1 MIFHVSC
8 RRAYSWTCLLALP
21 MLFACAPL
29 PDTEPEPQSAPHPEE
44 HYDTPLPEFKE
55 PPAPPPPPAPKK
67 QATANPKP
75 IPVAAVSMQPAN
87 SIPEFDESTAP
98 SPTVAPTPIPALS
111 DSAPP
116 ITGQFRREDLP
127 DDMRRNIRVG
137 LSSDK
142 RSHRVFCGDYCRAEL
157 GEEGANSGRVEG
169 TLVVSIQSGHVVLEA
184 GDHRYRSD
192 GNSLRLEPW
201 DPARILS
208 LNGKSY
214 RGIIEFT
221 VLNGALRV
229 VNSVNVEDYLRGVVP
244 NEIGRLDS
252 TMFEA
257 LKAQAVAARTYAYKH
272 FRSRSSQ
279 GFDVYADVR
288 DQVYDGADGE
298 GDLANQAIDAS
309 SGVVMLYEGKLVEA
323 YYHSTCGGHTESVEA
338 WNRKSVPYL
347 KAVPDVDPQGNAW
360 CSLSSYSSWQFRYTW
375 EQLTRIANKYLSSA
389 NPDTL
394 FPFNRIEK
402 VMLLDRHP
410 GYRVASVL
418 FVTDRGTFIVK
429 GDKNRWLFRNP
440 ENPEKTLPSAWFE
453 LSSDAEGVTLKGR
466 GFGHGIGL
474 CQMGARALAK
484 AGFGYKDILW
494 HYYPN
499 VDLVKW

>member
-1 MIFHVSC
+1 MGVI
-8 RRAYSWTCLLALP
+8 
-21 MLFACAPL
+21 
-29 PDTEPEPQSAPHPEE
+29 
-44 HYDTPLPEFKE
+44 PEFGDSI
-55 PPAPPPPPAPKK
+55 PSSSPL
-67 QATANPKP
+67 P
-75 IPVAAVSMQPAN
+75 IPV
-87 SIPEFDESTAP
+87 
-98 SPTVAPTPIPALS
+98 
-111 DSAPP
+111 
-116 ITGQFRREDLP
+116 TGQFRREGIP
-127 DDMRRNIRVG
+127 DAMRRNIRVG

-142 RSHRVFCGDYCRAEL
+142 SIHRISCGEHCRATL
-157 GEEGANSGRVEG
+157 GEDGENAGRIDGSLSVSAQSGRVILE
-169 TLVVSIQSGHVVLEA
+169 SSGN
-184 GDHRYRSD
+184 RYRSD
-192 GNSLRLEPW
+192 GKSLVLEAWMPEHQV
-201 DPARILS
+201 S

-214 RGIIEFT
+214 RGAMEFT
-221 VLNGALRV
+221 ATNGTLRV
-229 VNSVNVEDYLRGVVP
+229 VNVLGVEDYLRGVVP

-309 SGVVMLYEGKLVEA
+309 SGVVMQHQGSLIEA

-338 WNRKSVPYL
+338 WNRKGVPYL
-347 KAVPDVDPQGNAW
+347 KPVPDVDPQGNAW
-360 CSLSSYSSWQFRYTW
+360 CSLSSYSTWEFRYTW
-375 EQLTRIANKYLSSA
+375 SELTTIAMKYLSTA

-394 FPFNRIEK
+394 FPFQRIER
-402 VMLLDRHP
+402 VMILDRHP

-418 FVTDRGTFIVK
+418 FVTDRGTFVVK

-440 ENPEKTLPSAWFE
+440 KNPEKTLPSAWFE
-453 LSSDAEGVTLKGR
+453 LSSDSEGVTLRGR

-484 AGFGYKDILW
+484 AGYGYKEILW